1 MILTAA
7 LAALI
12 GIVTGNSLEAAVL
25 AGATGA
31 AGVLVLGRV
40 ERLNAYFVAGL
51 VIGVVNVV
59 IGLIF
64 SLTATVMDPAHIV
77 AAIPAGLLSGI
88 LAAGLGLVG
97 LYLGSSLLNLPTS
110 VKLLEL
116 AQPNQPLLQRLLR
129 EAPGTYQ
136 HSLQV
141 ANLAEVAAER
151 LGANALLV
159 RIGALYHDIGKLTAP
174 PFFGENQPEGF
185 NPHEQFSPEES
196 ARIII
201 SHVTE
206 GERIGRQHRLPRPLI
221 DFILQHHGTT
231 QALFFYNQ
239 ALAAVDNDASRVNK
253 AAFTYPGPR
262 PQNRESGILMLADAA
277 ETIVRAKRTRNK
289 QEIAD
294 IVADVINMRL
304 SGGQLDESQL
314 TVSDLKVI
322 REVFMSSLQGI
333 FHPRIVY
340 PTAPT
345 TLTQEAAQIA
355 SQDVNAPPPLSG
367 PVEHSEPASAHA
379 APPLGPR
386 VPAREGQS

>member
-1 MILTAA
+1 
-7 LAALI
+7 
-12 GIVTGNSLEAAVL
+12 
-25 AGATGA
+25 
-31 AGVLVLGRV
+31 
-40 ERLNAYFVAGL
+40 
-51 VIGVVNVV
+51 
-59 IGLIF
+59 
-64 SLTATVMDPAHIV
+64 
-77 AAIPAGLLSGI
+77 
-88 LAAGLGLVG
+88 
-97 LYLGSSLLNLPTS
+97 
-110 VKLLEL
+110 
-116 AQPNQPLLQRLLR
+116 
-129 EAPGTYQ
+129 
-136 HSLQV
+136 V

-151 LGANALLV
+151 IGANALLV

-239 ALAAVDNDASRVNK
+239 ALAAADNDASRVNK

-340 PTAPT
+340 PAAPT